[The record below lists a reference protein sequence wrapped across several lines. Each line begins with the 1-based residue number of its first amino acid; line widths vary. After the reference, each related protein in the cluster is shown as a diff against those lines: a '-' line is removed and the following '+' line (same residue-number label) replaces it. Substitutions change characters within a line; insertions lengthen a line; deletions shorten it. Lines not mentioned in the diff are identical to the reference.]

1 MFLFFSTA
9 LELTLDYFIIT
20 KSIQNMTPQLIE
32 GGNFSDHRGTLSYV
46 NDFSFKDIERF
57 YIISNSDTHPLR
69 AWQGHKLDAKNFYC
83 LSGSFRIH
91 YVKIDN
97 WENPSKDLT
106 IETVTLT
113 ESESKMLHIPAGY
126 ANAIESLEPDSKLI
140 SFSTLPLSN
149 VSEDDVRYDANYWM
163 LNE

>member
-1 MFLFFSTA
+1 
-9 LELTLDYFIIT
+9 
-20 KSIQNMTPQLIE
+20 MTPKLIE
-32 GGNFSDHRGTLSYV
+32 GGNFSDNRGTLSYV

-57 YIISNSDTHPLR
+57 YIISNSDTHPVR

-97 WENPSKDLT
+97 WENPSKDLA
-106 IETVTLT
+106 IETVILT
-113 ESESKMLHIPAGY
+113 VSESKILHIPAGY
-126 ANAIESLEPDSKLI
+126 ANAIESLELDSKLI

>member
-1 MFLFFSTA
+1 MKPK
-9 LELTLDYFIIT
+9 II
-20 KSIQNMTPQLIE
+20 Q

-57 YIISNSDTHPLR
+57 YIISNSDTHPVR

-97 WENPSKDLT
+97 WENPSKDLA
-106 IETVTLT
+106 IQTVILT
-113 ESESKMLHIPAGY
+113 VSESKILHIPAGY

>member
-1 MFLFFSTA
+1 MKA
-9 LELTLDYFIIT
+9 KII
-20 KSIQNMTPQLIE
+20 Q

-126 ANAIESLEPDSKLI
+126 ANAIESLGPDSKLI